1 MDYQILKTDGKNID
15 FVKLTKLLD
24 DDLNER
30 YGQKQE
36 QYNKYNKLDG
46 INNAVV
52 IFIDKVPIACGAFK
66 KYDNETVEL
75 KRIFVTKEN
84 RGQGLSKIIVNKLE
98 EAAITSGFRFAVLET
113 GKNQPEAI
121 NLYKNAGY
129 EVIQNYGQYAGNN
142 NSVCMKKNL

>member
-1 MDYQILKTDGKNID
+1 MDYQILKTDGKNVD

-52 IFIDKVPIACGAFK
+52 IYSDKVPIACGAFK

-75 KRIFVTKEN
+75 KRIFVVKEN
-84 RGQGLSKIIVNKLE
+84 RRQGLSKIIVNKLE
-98 EAAITSGFRFAVLET
+98 EAARTSGFRTAVLET